1 MSSEEFTTISRI
13 LQGNLEEKP
22 VRLRGWLHNK
32 RSSGG
37 IQFILLR
44 DGSGTLQCTVRKNAV
59 DKETF
64 DLFETLPPESTI
76 RIEGVVKKDTRA
88 PGGYEISVQKVS
100 VYRKAEENF
109 PIAQKYHGPEFL
121 LDNRHLW
128 IRNRKMQATLRI
140 RSSVLEAARE
150 WFKQNEYT
158 ETHVPTIITAA
169 CEGGSTLFEV
179 KYFDT
184 KAYLTQSW
192 QLYAEAMIAS
202 LGKIYTIAPSFRAE
216 RSRTRR
222 HLTEYWH
229 LEAEAPWYNLD
240 SVMRDE
246 EELITHIAHSVA
258 KSRPNELTLNK
269 RDPNELLKLKSPFP
283 RITYDKAVELLKE
296 QGVEIK
302 YGDDLGWEQEKI
314 LTLQFNSPFFVT
326 HFPKTAKAFYH
337 KLDPSRPEV
346 TLSAD
351 LLAPEGYGEI
361 TGGGERIDDFNEL
374 SQRIKD
380 ENLDPKDYQWYLD
393 LRRYGSVPHAGF
405 GLGVERT
412 IAWICK
418 LKHIRDAVAF
428 PRLINRVY
436 P

>member
-1 MSSEEFTTISRI
+1 MI
-13 LQGNLEEKP
+13 LEGTFENKP
-22 VRLRGWLHNK
+22 VRLRGWLHNR

-44 DGSGTLQCTVRKNAV
+44 DGSGTLQCTIKKDAV

-64 DLFETLPPESTI
+64 DIFDTVPPESTI
-76 RIEGVVKKDTRA
+76 QIEGIAKKDSRA
-88 PGGYEISVQKVS
+88 PGGYEVSIEKAS
-100 VYRKAEENF
+100 VYRAAEENF

-140 RSSVLEAARE
+140 RASVLEAARE
-150 WFKQNEYT
+150 WFRENRYT
-158 ETHVPTIITAA
+158 EAHVPTIITAA

-202 LGKIYTIAPSFRAE
+202 LGRIYTIAPSFRAE

-240 SVMRDE
+240 SLMKDE
-246 EELITHIAHSVA
+246 EELLTHIVHSVA
-258 KSRPNELTLNK
+258 RSRPNELKLNK
-269 RDPNELLKLKSPFP
+269 REPADMLKLSSPFP
-283 RITYDKAVELLKE
+283 RITYDKAVQLLKE
-296 QGVEIK
+296 SGVDIK
-302 YGDDLGWEQEKI
+302 YGEDLGWEQERI
-314 LTLQFNSPFFVT
+314 LTLKFDTPFFVT
-326 HFPKTAKAFYH
+326 YFPKTCKAFYH
-337 KLDPSRPEV
+337 KLDPSDPKL

-361 TGGGERIDDFNEL
+361 TGGGERIDDLNEL
-374 SQRIKD
+374 TQRIRE
-380 ENLDPKDYQWYLD
+380 ENLDPKSYQWYLD
-393 LRRYGSVPHAGF
+393 LRRFGSVPHAGF

-418 LKHIRDAVAF
+418 LKHIRDATAF